1 MHVTI
6 ISRSGLKYID
16 EKIQEFIRFLSYIW
30 NMSKNLDESGLKSIF
45 SEYDLFFIDI
55 WGVVHN
61 GIKLHE
67 NAVKVL
73 NELSTNEKKFILLTN
88 APRPNLTVINTLKKM
103 GLNDFSDTVFTS
115 GEASKRYLLENFNN
129 KKFFH
134 IGPPRDFDLFKTFE
148 DNKVLNIDDSDY
160 LLCSGLF
167 EEHEDDLG
175 YYKNLLSKHITKKM
189 ICTNPDLIVD
199 RGDKREYCAG
209 SIAKSFEEIN
219 GEVIYFGKPY
229 PPVYE
234 IAADVNN
241 KKILCIGD
249 NLNTDI
255 KGANIQNFDSLLITG
270 GIHRQEILK
279 LSIDNVLKNYE
290 TKINY
295 FQKEL
300 KWWKS

>member
-6 ISRSGLKYID
+6 ISRSVIKFIN

-30 NMSKNLDESGLKSIF
+30 NMSKNLDESGLKSIVGR
-45 SEYDLFFIDI
+45 YDLFFIDI

-61 GIKLHE
+61 GIKLYE
-67 NAVKVL
+67 NAIKVL
-73 NELSTNEKKFILLTN
+73 NELSNNEKKFILLTN

-134 IGPPRDFDLFKTFE
+134 LGPPRDFDLFKTFE
-148 DNKVLNIDDSDY
+148 NNKVLNIDDSDY

-209 SIAKSFEEIN
+209 SIAKSFEEIE

-234 IAADVNN
+234 ISADVNN

-270 GIHRQEILK
+270 GIHREEISK
-279 LSIDNVLKNYE
+279 LSIKNVLKNYE
-290 TKINY
+290 AKIDY

-300 KWWKS
+300 KWWKN

>member
-30 NMSKNLDESGLKSIF
+30 NMSKNLDESGLKSIV

-61 GIKLHE
+61 GIKLYE
-67 NAVKVL
+67 NAIKVL
-73 NELSTNEKKFILLTN
+73 EELSNNEKKFILLTN

-103 GLNDFSDTVFTS
+103 GLNNFSDTVFTS

-134 IGPPRDFDLFKTFE
+134 LGPPRDFDLFKTFE

-167 EEHEDDLG
+167 EEHEVDLG

-199 RGDKREYCAG
+199 RGNKREYCAG
-209 SIAKSFEEIN
+209 SIAKSFEEID
-219 GEVIYFGKPY
+219 GKVIYFGKPY

-270 GIHRQEILK
+270 GIHRQEISK
-279 LSIDNVLKNYE
+279 LSINKLLKNYE

-300 KWWKS
+300 KW

>member
-6 ISRSGLKYID
+6 ISRSCLKYID

-30 NMSKNLDESGLKSIF
+30 NMSKNLDESGLKSIVN
-45 SEYDLFFIDI
+45 EYDLFFIDI

-61 GIKLHE
+61 GIKLYE
-67 NAVKVL
+67 NAIKVL
-73 NELSTNEKKFILLTN
+73 EELFNNEKKFILLTN

-103 GLNDFSDTVFTS
+103 GLNNFSDTVFTS

-134 IGPPRDFDLFKTFE
+134 LGPPRDFDLFKTFE
-148 DNKVLNIDDSDY
+148 NNKVLNIDDSDY

-167 EEHEDDLG
+167 EEHEDDLE
-175 YYKNLLSKHITKKM
+175 YYKKLLSNHITKKM

-199 RGDKREYCAG
+199 RGDRREYCAG
-209 SIAKSFEEIN
+209 SIAKSFEEID
-219 GEVIYFGKPY
+219 GKVIYFGKPY
-229 PPVYE
+229 SPVYE

-270 GIHRQEILK
+270 GIHKQEISK
-279 LSIDNVLKNYE
+279 LSIENVLKNYE
-290 TKINY
+290 SKIDY

-300 KWWKS
+300 KW